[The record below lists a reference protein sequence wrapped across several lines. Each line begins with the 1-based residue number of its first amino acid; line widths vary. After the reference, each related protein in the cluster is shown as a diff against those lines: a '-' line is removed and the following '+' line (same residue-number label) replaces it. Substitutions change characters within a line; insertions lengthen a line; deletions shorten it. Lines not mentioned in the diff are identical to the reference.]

1 MFFQPKRHSG
11 KSGFRL
17 QAMKKPY
24 LLLALLLV
32 VLVGGLAIA
41 CGVRA
46 SGTDDEAR
54 QGTASLQVARGPFV
68 KTLRMTGLVESIHF
82 HNVAAP
88 RLVGA
93 TGPGSNTL
101 IITRIRPSGS
111 LVAPG
116 ELLVEF
122 DRQNQLK
129 AATDKRSEHR
139 DLEEQIRKKRAE
151 QEQAHAKDDTELSV
165 AANAVENARLEMK
178 KNAYLGRI
186 DQEKNEQRLEE
197 AEAKQKQLIAT
208 FDLKRK
214 AAQADLRILEIQRD
228 RAYKAMTSAENNATR
243 MVVTSP
249 ISGMVVLRMVWRVNQ
264 QVEIQEGEEARPGMP
279 IMQVVDPSAML
290 VRVKVNQADI
300 HLLQVG
306 QPARISLDAYPDLH
320 FEGRVEHVA
329 PVGTTSMLTT
339 RVRNFVA
346 TVSIKGSHPK
356 LLPDLSA
363 AVDVELERKDN
374 VIVVPRDAIGR
385 ENDAF
390 TVRVLDGDSTRSRTV
405 TLGAMNDHE
414 VIVASGLEPGVTVQR
429 HVAR

>member
-1 MFFQPKRHSG
+1 
-11 KSGFRL
+11 
-17 QAMKKPY
+17 MKKPH
-24 LLLALLLV
+24 LLLALA
-32 VLVGGLAIA
+32 LVGLVGAVTV
-41 CGVRA
+41 VRSVGANGA
-46 SGTDDEAR
+46 SGGENDLLP
-54 QGTASLQVARGPFV
+54 ASGAIKVARGAFV
-68 KTLRMTGLVESIHF
+68 KTLRMTGLVESIRF

-93 TGPGSNTL
+93 TGPGNNTL
-101 IITRIRPSGS
+101 IITRLMPSGS
-111 LVAPG
+111 QVVAG
-116 ELLVEF
+116 QLLVEF

-129 AATDKRSEHR
+129 AAIDRRSEHR

-151 QEQAHAKDDTELSV
+151 HEQLRAKDETELAV
-165 AANAVENARLEMK
+165 AANAVENARLELK

-197 AEAKQKQLIAT
+197 AQAKQKQLIAT
-208 FDLKRK
+208 FDLKRR

-228 RAYKAMTSAENNATR
+228 RAFKAMKSAEDNATR

-249 ISGMVVLRMVWRVNQ
+249 ISGMVVLRMVWRPGQ

-279 IMQVVDPSAML
+279 IMQVVDPETML
-290 VRVKVNQADI
+290 VRVKVNQADV
-300 HLLQVG
+300 HLLQAG
-306 QPARISLDAYPDLH
+306 QPARISLDAYPDLQ
-320 FEGRVEHVA
+320 FQGRVEHVA

-363 AVDVELERKDN
+363 AVDLELERKNN
-374 VIVVPRDAIGR
+374 VIVVPRDAIVQ
-385 ENDAF
+385 DKDTF
-390 TVRVLDGDSTRSRTV
+390 TVRVLDGSRSRSRTV
-405 TLGAMNDHE
+405 TLGAMSDHE
-414 VIVASGLEPGVTVQR
+414 VIVASGLEPGLTVQR

>member
-1 MFFQPKRHSG
+1 
-11 KSGFRL
+11 
-17 QAMKKPY
+17 MKKQH
-24 LLLALLLV
+24 LLLALVLMT
-32 VLVGGLAIA
+32 LVGGVAIVRS
-41 CGVRA
+41 VRA
-46 SGTDDEAR
+46 SGTDGEAP
-54 QGTASLQVARGPFV
+54 QGTAGYKVARGAFA
-68 KTLRMTGLVESIHF
+68 KTLRMTGLVESIQF

-93 TGPGSNTL
+93 TGPGSNIL
-101 IITRIRPSGS
+101 IITKLMPSGS
-111 LVAPG
+111 LVSPG
-116 ELLVEF
+116 QLVVEF

-129 AATDKRSEHR
+129 AAADRRSEHR

-165 AANAVENARLEMK
+165 AANAVQTARLNIQ

-228 RAYKAMTSAENNATR
+228 RAHKAMTSAEDNAAR
-243 MVVTSP
+243 MVVRSP

-290 VRVKVNQADI
+290 VRVKVNQADV
-300 HLLQVG
+300 HLLQAG
-306 QPARISLDAYPDLH
+306 QPARISLDAYPDLQ
-320 FEGRVEHVA
+320 FQGRVEHVA
-329 PVGTTSMLTT
+329 PVGTASMLTT

-374 VIVVPRDAIGR
+374 VIVVPRDAVLAHRSSQSEGGK
-385 ENDAF
+385 DDTF
-390 TVRVLDGDSTRSRTV
+390 TVRVLDNGSARPRTV

-414 VIVASGLEPGVTVQR
+414 VVVTSGLDPGVTVQR

>member
-1 MFFQPKRHSG
+1 
-11 KSGFRL
+11 
-17 QAMKKPY
+17 
-24 LLLALLLV
+24 
-32 VLVGGLAIA
+32 
-41 CGVRA
+41 
-46 SGTDDEAR
+46 
-54 QGTASLQVARGPFV
+54 
-68 KTLRMTGLVESIHF
+68 MTGLVESIHF

-101 IITRIRPSGS
+101 IITKLMPSGTQ
-111 LVAPG
+111 VVPG
-116 ELLVEF
+116 QLLVEF

-129 AATDKRSEHR
+129 AAIDKRSEHR

-151 QEQAHAKDDTELSV
+151 QEQARAKDDTELAV
-165 AANAVENARLEMK
+165 AANAVENAHLEMK

-197 AEAKQKQLIAT
+197 AEAKQKQLTAT
-208 FDLKRK
+208 FDLKRR
-214 AAQADLRILEIQRD
+214 AEQAELRILEIQRD
-228 RAYKAMTSAENNATR
+228 RAYKAMKSAEDNATR

-249 ISGMVVLRMVWRVNQ
+249 ISGMVGAADGVAARDR

-279 IMQVVDPSAML
+279 IMQVVDPAAML
-290 VRVKVNQADI
+290 VRVKVNQADV

-306 QPARISLDAYPDLH
+306 QPARISLDAYPELQ
-320 FEGRVEHVA
+320 FEGRVEQVA

-346 TVSIKGSHPK
+346 IVSIKGSHPK

-374 VIVVPRDAIGR
+374 VIVVPRDAVVR
-385 ENDAF
+385 ENDTF
-390 TVRVLDGDSTRSRTV
+390 TVRVLDGDRARTRTV

-429 HVAR
+429 HVAQ

>member
-1 MFFQPKRHSG
+1 MEKRH
-11 KSGFRL
+11 
-17 QAMKKPY
+17 
-24 LLLALLLV
+24 LLLALILV
-32 VLVGGLAIA
+32 VVIGVLALVR
-41 CGVRA
+41 GVRA
-46 SGTDDEAR
+46 GGPDDGTR
-54 QGTASLQVARGPFV
+54 QGTASFKVERGAFV

-101 IITRIRPSGS
+101 IITKLVPSGTH
-111 LVAPG
+111 VEPG
-116 ELLVEF
+116 QLLVEF

-129 AATDKRSEHR
+129 AAIDKRSEHR

-151 QEQAHAKDDTELSV
+151 QEQARAKDDTELAV
-165 AANAVENARLEMK
+165 AANAVANAGLEMK

-197 AEAKQKQLIAT
+197 AQAKQKQLLAT
-208 FDLKRK
+208 FDLKRL

-228 RAYKAMTSAENNATR
+228 RAYKAMKSAEDNATR

-249 ISGMVVLRMVWRVNQ
+249 IAGMVVLRMVWRPGQ

-279 IMQVVDPSAML
+279 IMQVVDPASML
-290 VRVKVNQADI
+290 VRVKVNQADV

-306 QPARISLDAYPDLH
+306 QPARISLDAYPELQ
-320 FEGRVEHVA
+320 FQGRVEHVA
-329 PVGTTSMLTT
+329 PVGTTSMLTP

-346 TVSIKGSHPK
+346 TVSIQGSHPK

-374 VIVVPRDAIGR
+374 VIVVPRDALVR
-385 ENDAF
+385 AKDSVS
-390 TVRVLDGDSTRSRTV
+390 VRVLDDDGAARPRTV
-405 TLGAMNDHE
+405 TLGSMNDYE
-414 VIVASGLEPGVTVQR
+414 AIVASGLDAGVAVQR
-429 HVAR
+429 HVAQ

>member
-1 MFFQPKRHSG
+1 MKRQH
-11 KSGFRL
+11 
-17 QAMKKPY
+17 
-24 LLLALLLV
+24 LLLV
-32 VLVGGLAIA
+32 LLLVALVGTLAVVR
-41 CGVRA
+41 GVRA
-46 SGTDDEAR
+46 SGTDDDAQ
-54 QGTASLQVARGPFV
+54 QGIAGYKVARGPFV
-68 KTLRMTGLVESIHF
+68 KSLRMTGLVESIRF

-93 TGPGSNTL
+93 TAPGSNTL
-101 IITRIRPSGS
+101 IITRLMPSGS
-111 LVAPG
+111 LVAAG
-116 ELLVEF
+116 QLLVEF

-129 AATDKRSEHR
+129 AATDRRAEHR

-165 AANAVENARLEMK
+165 AANAVQTARLNIK

-228 RAYKAMTSAENNATR
+228 RAYKAMTSAEENATR

-249 ISGMVVLRMVWRVNQ
+249 ISGLVVLRMVWRVNQ
-264 QVEIQEGEEARPGMP
+264 QVELQEGEEARPGMP

-290 VRVKVNQADI
+290 VRVKVNQADV

-306 QPARISLDAYPDLH
+306 QPARISLDAYPDLQ

-329 PVGTTSMLTT
+329 PVGTASMLTT

-374 VIVVPRDAIGR
+374 AIVVPRDAVALA
-385 ENDAF
+385 NDVS
-390 TVRVLDGDSTRSRTV
+390 TVRVLDGGSARSRTV

-414 VIVASGLEPGVTVQR
+414 VIVTSGLEPGMTVQR

>member
-1 MFFQPKRHSG
+1 
-11 KSGFRL
+11 
-17 QAMKKPY
+17 MKKRL
-24 LLLALLLV
+24 LLLAIPLV
-32 VLVGGLAIA
+32 ALVGGLAIVR
-41 CGVRA
+41 GVRA
-46 SGTDDEAR
+46 SGTDDEAF
-54 QGTASLQVARGPFV
+54 QGTASYKVARGAFT
-68 KTLRMTGLVESIHF
+68 KTLRMTGLVESIQF

-93 TGPGSNTL
+93 TGPGSNIL
-101 IITRIRPSGS
+101 IVTRLMPSGS
-111 LVAPG
+111 LVTPG
-116 ELLVEF
+116 QVLVEF

-129 AATDKRSEHR
+129 AATDRRSEHR

-165 AANAVENARLEMK
+165 AANAVENARLNLK

-197 AEAKQKQLIAT
+197 AEARQKQLITT

-290 VRVKVNQADI
+290 VRVKVNQADV
-300 HLLQVG
+300 HLLKAG

-374 VIVVPRDAIGR
+374 VIVVPRDAVAR
-385 ENDAF
+385 DEDTF
-390 TVRVLDGDSTRSRTV
+390 TVRVLDGGRARSHTV
-405 TLGAMNDHE
+405 TLGAMNDHQ
-414 VIVASGLEPGVTVQR
+414 VIVASGLEPGVSVQR

>member
-1 MFFQPKRHSG
+1 
-11 KSGFRL
+11 
-17 QAMKKPY
+17 MKTLY
-24 LLLALLLV
+24 LLLGFILV
-32 VLVGGLAIA
+32 VLIGAFAVVR
-41 CGVRA
+41 GVRA
-46 SGTDDEAR
+46 VGPGEEAADQAR
-54 QGTASLQVARGPFV
+54 QGTATLKVARGAFV

-101 IITRIRPSGS
+101 IITKLMPSGS
-111 LVAPG
+111 LVVPG
-116 ELLVEF
+116 QLLVEF

-129 AATDKRSEHR
+129 AAIDRRSEYR

-151 QEQAHAKDDTELSV
+151 QEQARAKDDTELSV

-186 DQEKNEQRLEE
+186 DQEKNAQRLEE

-208 FDLKRK
+208 FDLKRR

-228 RAYKAMTSAENNATR
+228 RAYKAMKSAEDNAAR

-249 ISGMVVLRMVWRVNQ
+249 ISGMVVLRMVWRPGQ

-279 IMQVVDPSAML
+279 IMQVVDPAAML
-290 VRVKVNQADI
+290 VRLKVNQADV

-306 QPARISLDAYPDLH
+306 RSARISLDAYPELQ
-320 FEGRVEHVA
+320 FEGHVEHVA

-356 LLPDLSA
+356 LMPDLSA

-374 VIVVPRDAIGR
+374 VIVVPRDAVVR
-385 ENDAF
+385 ENDTF
-390 TVRVLDGDSTRSRTV
+390 TVRVLDGDRARPRTV

-414 VIVASGLEPGVTVQR
+414 VIVASGLEPGATVQR
-429 HVAR
+429 HVAQ

>member
-1 MFFQPKRHSG
+1 MKRQH
-11 KSGFRL
+11 
-17 QAMKKPY
+17 
-24 LLLALLLV
+24 LLLV
-32 VLVGGLAIA
+32 LLLVALVGTLAVVR
-41 CGVRA
+41 GVRA
-46 SGTDDEAR
+46 SGTDDDAP
-54 QGTASLQVARGPFV
+54 QGTAAYKVARGPFV
-68 KTLRMTGLVESIHF
+68 KSLRMTGLVESIRF

-93 TGPGSNTL
+93 TAPGSNTL
-101 IITRIRPSGS
+101 IITRLMPSGS
-111 LVAPG
+111 LVNAG
-116 ELLVEF
+116 QLLVEF

-129 AATDKRSEHR
+129 AAADRRAEHR

-165 AANAVENARLEMK
+165 AANAVQTARLHIK

-228 RAYKAMTSAENNATR
+228 RAYKAMRSAEENATR

-249 ISGMVVLRMVWRVNQ
+249 ISGLVVLRMVWRVNQ
-264 QVEIQEGEEARPGMP
+264 QVELQEGEEARPGMP

-290 VRVKVNQADI
+290 VRVKVNQADV

-306 QPARISLDAYPDLH
+306 QPARISLDAYPDLQ

-329 PVGTTSMLTT
+329 PVGTASMLTT

-374 VIVVPRDAIGR
+374 AIVVPRDAVAL
-385 ENDAF
+385 ENDVS
-390 TVRVLDGDSTRSRTV
+390 TVRVLDGGSARSRTV

-414 VIVASGLEPGVTVQR
+414 VIVTSGLEPGMTVQR